1 MVETHQ
7 LLGALRRATL
17 AVTPAEIADAHE
29 QAASLLEDAGWSEAA
44 EAVRAVLSDERH
56 GAAPRPCAE
65 PPADIPFSVALSPDE
80 YDVATILAF
89 DPDADIAPGAFSRG
103 DPGRRSCR
111 LPRDAMPDRSWRK
124 LARACSADHSPD
136 GDTIL
141 RTFLAARRASAA

>member
-7 LLGALRRATL
+7 LLGALRRAAL
-17 AVTPAEIADAHE
+17 AVTPAETAEAREH
-29 QAASLLEDAGWSEAA
+29 AASLLEDAGWSEAE
-44 EAVRAVLSDERH
+44 EAVRAVLSEKSH
-56 GAAPRPCAE
+56 GVSPRPCAE

-89 DPDADIAPGAFSRG
+89 DPDADIAPGAFSRSG
-103 DPGRRSCR
+103 PGGRSCR

-124 LARACSADHSPD
+124 LARACSADHSAD